1 MANLSHL
8 TKLLAAFDVQEE
20 TATDFESKHKNL
32 KVVVTSSPVTHID
45 PVNRH
50 VMCGTS
56 GRRYG
61 YTRLALC
68 HGARPKL
75 IQGASECPYVLGI
88 RDTESVRA
96 FQGRLAGAR
105 RVLIVGNGGIA
116 TEMVYELE
124 AVDVVWAV
132 KDDAITANF
141 VDAGAAEF
149 FSSKINRLVFWG
161 THNLQLF
168 L

>member
-1 MANLSHL
+1 MTFGQKIAC
-8 TKLLAAFDVQEE
+8 TKI
-20 TATDFESKHKNL
+20 K
-32 KVVVTSSPVTHID
+32 PVL
-45 PVNRH
+45 P
-50 VMCGTS
+50 GP
-56 GRRYG
+56 GYG
-61 YTRLALC
+61 YTHSLALC

-75 IQGASECPYVLGI
+75 IEPSSPYVMGI
-88 RDTESVRA
+88 RDTESVRE

-141 VDAGAAEF
+141 VDAGAAQF
-149 FSSKINRLVFWG
+149 FSERISRLVFAAVVFKY
-161 THNLQLF
+161 F
-168 L
+168 LTGLSFYF

>member
-20 TATDFESKHKNL
+20 TATDFESKHPNL
-32 KVVVTSSPVTHID
+32 RVVVTPRPVTHVD
-45 PVNRH
+45 PVQRH
-50 VMCGTS
+50 VLCGS
-56 GRRYG
+56 SRYG

-75 IQGASECPYVLGI
+75 IPGASSCPYVLGI

-96 FQGRLAGAR
+96 FQDRLAGAR
-105 RVLIVGNGGIA
+105 RVLLVGNGGIA
-116 TEMVYELE
+116 TEMVYELQ
-124 AVDVVWAV
+124 AVDLVWAV
-132 KDDAITANF
+132 KDDAIAAHF

-149 FSSKINRLVFWG
+149 FSSQINRLVFSK
-161 THNLQLF
+161 F
-168 L
+168 SYS